1 MKKVWIA
8 YNGITVL
15 ILAALIVLD
24 YFVNVVQNGDDINR
38 DFMGFSIYLCEFNI
52 LIAMPIWLIVLLMN
66 RSRMNRKSFL
76 IGLVLF
82 LMFLGMT
89 AYPVISA
96 IGYMGS

>member
-8 YNGITVL
+8 YNGIAVL

-24 YFVNVVQNGDDINR
+24 YIINITI
-38 DFMGFSIYLCEFNI
+38 DVYPYNSIYIGLAIYFCQFNI

-66 RSRMNRKSFL
+66 RSRMDRKSFL

-96 IGYMGS
+96 IGYMG

>member
-8 YNGITVL
+8 YNGIAFL
-15 ILAALIVLD
+15 ILAALIVVD
-24 YFVNVVQNGDDINR
+24 YVINVVQSGDDINR
-38 DFMGFSIYLCEFNI
+38 DFMDFSIYLCEFNI

>member
-1 MKKVWIA
+1 MKKVWMA
-8 YNGITVL
+8 YNGIAVL

-24 YFVNVVQNGDDINR
+24 YVVNVVQSGDDINR
-38 DFMGFSIYLCEFNI
+38 NFMGLAIYLCEFNI

-66 RSRMNRKSFL
+66 RSRMNRKSL
-76 IGLVLF
+76 VIGLVLF

-96 IGYMGS
+96 IGYMGL

>member
-8 YNGITVL
+8 YNGIAVL
-15 ILAALIVLD
+15 ILATLIVLD
-24 YFVNVVQNGDDINR
+24 YFVNVVQRTYDINR
-38 DFMGFSIYLCEFNI
+38 TFTGLAIYFCEFNI

-96 IGYMGS
+96 IGYTAY

>member
-1 MKKVWIA
+1 MQKVWIA

-15 ILAALIVLD
+15 ILATLIMLD
-24 YFVNVVQNGDDINR
+24 YVVNVVQSGNYSNR
-38 DFMGFSIYLCEFNI
+38 DFMGFAILLCEFNI

-76 IGLVLF
+76 TGLVLF
-82 LMFLGMT
+82 LMFLGM
-89 AYPVISA
+89 AIYPVIQA

>member
-8 YNGITVL
+8 YNGIAVL

-24 YFVNVVQNGDDINR
+24 YVINIAIDVYPVNTIYTGLA
-38 DFMGFSIYLCEFNI
+38 IYLCGFNI

-89 AYPVISA
+89 AYPVMTA
-96 IGYMGS
+96 IGYTAF